1 MCGITAVVAFNE
13 SGKFYLSRIAAATD
27 VLQRRGPDNGRT
39 LIQEN
44 MALGHRR
51 LSILDLSECA
61 NQPMFDSTLRYV
73 IVFNGE
79 IFNYRELKNGLVAKG
94 ISFRTESD
102 TEVILELYKQHGN
115 SFLNRL
121 NGFFAFILFDTV
133 EKKLLVARDRYG
145 VKPLWIYRDEHAM
158 LFASELKGLLAFGFN
173 KQLDYTTL
181 YQYLQLNYVPGNTS
195 MLKNVSKLEP
205 GCFLTIHQAVVVK
218 ECFYEIP
225 FTRNLTSYPSYN
237 DACDQ
242 LENLMDR
249 AVERRLISDVPLG
262 SFLSGGI
269 DSSVV
274 TALAS
279 RHVDR
284 LNTFSVGYNNDS
296 FYDETRYAELV
307 AKKCNT
313 HHTVFSLTQDD
324 VFQHLDDILDYI
336 DEPFAD
342 SSALPVFVLSQLTR
356 KHVTVA
362 LSGDGADELF
372 GGYIKHWA
380 EYRMR
385 NQTIAEAAVVAMEPL
400 LNMMP
405 RSRSTKIGN
414 TFRQLNRFA
423 SGAKLSAKE
432 RYWRW
437 CSITDEYTASKLLS
451 VDFDTNIYNQRKTDM
466 LKRIDGAKDLNDMLY
481 TDMQMVLPGDMLV
494 KVDLMSMANS
504 LEVRTPFLDYTVVDF
519 AFGLPSKYKTDR
531 NGRKKIVQDAFR
543 NILPEELYNR
553 PKKGFEVPLLE
564 WMRTGLSSRVT
575 TLCLDKERINH
586 QGVFNH
592 QALTE
597 LWKQVNSN
605 NPEDSAARMWAVLV
619 FQHWWNKYYLA

>member
-1 MCGITAVVAFNE
+1 MCGITAAVSLKE
-13 SGKFYLSRIAAATD
+13 SGKIYLSKIDAATD
-27 VLQRRGPDNGRT
+27 VLARRGPDNGKT
-39 LIQEN
+39 FVQEN
-44 MALGHRR
+44 IALGHRR

-61 NQPMFDSTLRYV
+61 NQPMFDSSGRYA

-79 IFNYRELKNGLVAKG
+79 IFNYRELKNGLVANGVTFK
-94 ISFRTESD
+94 TQSD

-115 SFLNRL
+115 TFLNQL
-121 NGFFAFILFDTV
+121 NGFFAFVLFDTV

-145 VKPLWIYRDEHAM
+145 VKPLWMYRDEHAM
-158 LFASELKGLLAFGFN
+158 LFASELKGLLSFGFK
-173 KQLDYTTL
+173 KQLDHTTL
-181 YQYLQLNYVPGNTS
+181 FQYLQLNYVPGNTS

-205 GCFLTIHQAVVVK
+205 GCFLTIHQGIVTT
-218 ECFYEIP
+218 ERYYEIP
-225 FTRNLTSYPSYN
+225 FTRQLQAYPSYN

-242 LENLMDR
+242 LVDLMDK
-249 AVERRLISDVPLG
+249 AVQRRLISDVPLG

-279 RHVDR
+279 RHVNQ
-284 LNTFSVGYNNDS
+284 LNTFSVGYKNDA
-296 FYDETRYAELV
+296 FYDETHYAELV

-324 VFQHLDDILDYI
+324 VFQYLDDILDYI

-372 GGYIKHWA
+372 GGYMKHWA

-385 NQTIAEAAVVAMEPL
+385 NRSMTEDAVVVMEPV

-405 RSRSTKIGN
+405 RSRSSKIGN
-414 TFRQLNRFA
+414 RLRQLNRFA
-423 SGAKLSAKE
+423 VGAKLSAKE

-437 CSITDEYTASKLLS
+437 CSITDESTASKLLS
-451 VDFDTNIYNQRKTDM
+451 LEIDAGFYKQRKADL
-466 LKRIDGAKDLNDMLY
+466 LKPIDGASDLNDMLY
-481 TDMQMVLPGDMLV
+481 ADMRMVLPGDMLV

-531 NGRKKIVQDAFR
+531 GGRKKIVQDAFR
-543 NILPEELYNR
+543 KLLPEELYNR

-564 WMRTGLSSRVT
+564 WMRTGLSTRIK
-575 TLCLDKERINH
+575 TLCLDKERISH
-586 QGVFNH
+586 QGVFNY

-605 NPEDSAARMWAVLV
+605 SPEDSAAQMWAVLV
-619 FQHWWNKYYLA
+619 FQHWWNKYYTD